1 VNVSGAG
8 IGADIRSNRSVKRNS
23 KAALSNGGGFLFL
36 KKEGPRS
43 GRRIAVRP
51 SVYAKRGFSVTL
63 MNRAD
68 PSKPFDVRPFKGWLD
83 DAERDEA
90 HAMMIDLTTSLSCV
104 KDR

>member
-1 VNVSGAG
+1 
-8 IGADIRSNRSVKRNS
+8 
-23 KAALSNGGGFLFL
+23 
-36 KKEGPRS
+36 
-43 GRRIAVRP
+43 
-51 SVYAKRGFSVTL
+51 

>member
-1 VNVSGAG
+1 VAQDQRARVL
-8 IGADIRSNRSVKRNS
+8 RRNPNLLVL
-23 KAALSNGGGFLFL
+23 AALSNGGDFLFL

-83 DAERDEA
+83 DADARGPCWA
-90 HAMMIDLTTSLSCV
+90 LHV
-104 KDR
+104 